1 MGVEQGRKILFCILL
16 SGAALGALAQD
27 ATMATDSA
35 EVGVADTTADE
46 VADETGLSS
55 DQSAADQSD
64 ERPARSSGTAIVPG
78 SELESMTAPM
88 VRMVLSLAA
97 VLALVGIFA
106 WLAKRFR
113 GAQLQGGLIQIVG
126 GLSLGPK
133 DRVVLLRVGEE
144 EVLVGLS
151 PSGMR
156 QLHVMNKPSAKFSLD
171 LADTERQD

>member
-1 MGVEQGRKILFCILL
+1 MDWDGGRKLL
-16 SGAALGALAQD
+16 ICVVLLGGWLPAYAQSEATPADVATEPAAAVAD
-27 ATMATDSA
+27 EVTTDTATTDSA
-35 EVGVADTTADE
+35 TEAEVPAP
-46 VADETGLSS
+46 TG
-55 DQSAADQSD
+55 
-64 ERPARSSGTAIVPG
+64 IVPG
-78 SELESMTAPM
+78 SELQSMTAPL

-97 VLALVGIFA
+97 VLALVGVFA

-144 EVLVGLS
+144 EILVGMS

-156 QLHVMNKPSAKFSLD
+156 QLHVMNKPSAQFSLD
-171 LADTERQD
+171 LADTERQG